1 MSIIELVLE
10 IVIII
15 IRWFCY
21 AIYWIGILVLAFLPL
36 YLAFISNALFF
47 GLYGVYIAVIVC
59 CEYLYTRRKKHY
71 KAFK

>member
-1 MSIIELVLE
+1 MSIIGLILE
-10 IVIII
+10 IIIII

-47 GLYGVYIAVIVC
+47 GLYGVYIIIIAF
-59 CEYLYTRRKKHY
+59 CEYLYAKRRR
-71 KAFK
+71 